1 MNRFNNEFWNNLTKP
16 LAWEVAMRVR
26 VTKGWNKKIYGNY
39 HFKTSDLMTTGP
51 IDEYGLLALI
61 VLGNTLSM

>member
-16 LAWEVAMRVR
+16 MAWEVAMRVR

-51 IDEYGLLALI
+51 IDEYCL
-61 VLGNTLSM
+61 